1 MRENNNEQN
10 GIYYGITNCTKRDMV
25 VCKSRPLLNLTKSD
39 LSLLELKLLD
49 LYLARINPKNDER
62 DIVVFEK
69 PELEKML
76 HVKRIDSRRLE
87 AALEHLTGYVVT
99 LFLEPK
105 HKKHLTLFAQAELEY
120 EDEARNTTPTIRLQC
135 NPLIKQYIFHPDTIG
150 YLRSNIYRVTSFRTR
165 HAYCLYQY
173 IGQNKFRGE
182 WTVSISTLKAYM
194 GLAGHYDNFK
204 DFKRD
209 VLKPAIQ
216 EVKKKT
222 GMEIGFN
229 LVRKNRKAQGL
240 RFFLWHDDEST
251 KYAEPT
257 ENADEGLPF
266 LWDEESDSPE
276 KATGDDDI
284 FEDIYH
290 LIF

>member
-1 MRENNNEQN
+1 
-10 GIYYGITNCTKRDMV
+10 
-25 VCKSRPLLNLTKSD
+25 
-39 LSLLELKLLD
+39 
-49 LYLARINPKNDER
+49 
-62 DIVVFEK
+62 
-69 PELEKML
+69 
-76 HVKRIDSRRLE
+76 
-87 AALEHLTGYVVT
+87 
-99 LFLEPK
+99 
-105 HKKHLTLFAQAELEY
+105 
-120 EDEARNTTPTIRLQC
+120 
-135 NPLIKQYIFHPDTIG
+135 
-150 YLRSNIYRVTSFRTR
+150 
-165 HAYCLYQY
+165 
-173 IGQNKFRGE
+173 
-182 WTVSISTLKAYM
+182 M

-257 ENADEGLPF
+257 ENADEELPF